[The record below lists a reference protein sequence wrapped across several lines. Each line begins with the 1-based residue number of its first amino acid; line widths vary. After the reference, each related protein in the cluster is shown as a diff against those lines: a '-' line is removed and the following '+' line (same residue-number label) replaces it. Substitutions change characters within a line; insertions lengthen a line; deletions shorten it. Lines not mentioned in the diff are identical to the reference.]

1 MATRKG
7 NAMQVEE
14 VTALARKHNMADV
27 SSHDVDDTT
36 AEMAFEFAKKSDAHG
51 FAAALSVKGVRV
63 HGPWRHKLPGH
74 NHMVTVYAD
83 TE

>member
-1 MATRKG
+1 
-7 NAMQVEE
+7 MQVEE

-36 AEMAFEFAKKSDAHG
+36 AEMAFEFAEKSDAHS
-51 FAAALSVKGVRV
+51 FAAALSVKGVRAY
-63 HGPWRHKLPGH
+63 GPWKYDLPGFH
-74 NHMVTVYAD
+74 HMVTVQAD

>member
-1 MATRKG
+1 MK
-7 NAMQVEE
+7 VEE

-36 AEMAFEFAKKSDAHG
+36 AEMAFEFAKKSDAHA
-51 FAAALSVKGVRV
+51 FAAALSVTGVRAY
-63 HGPWRHKLPGH
+63 GPWKYHLPGSDS
-74 NHMVTVYAD
+74 HMVTVNAD